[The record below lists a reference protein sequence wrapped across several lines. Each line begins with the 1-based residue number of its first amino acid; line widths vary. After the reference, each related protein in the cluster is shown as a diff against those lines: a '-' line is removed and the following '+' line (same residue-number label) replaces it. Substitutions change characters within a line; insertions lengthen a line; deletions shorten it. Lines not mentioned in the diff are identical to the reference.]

1 MSCGSWLARSLVSR
15 GLGCPSV
22 LNRHR
27 SSALDAPFRNGAI
40 ATADR
45 IQLGNCLTGKGM
57 HAPVARNSNNI
68 SGSLCLTIATIYSLV
83 VTKAR

>member
-27 SSALDAPFRNGAI
+27 TIGA
-40 ATADR
+40 
-45 IQLGNCLTGKGM
+45 QLLTLPSEM
-57 HAPVARNSNNI
+57 EQLPQQTEFN
-68 SGSLCLTIATIYSLV
+68 
-83 VTKAR
+83 